1 MAETNRSSEVKSII
15 ALDVGD
21 KRIGVAY
28 ADTSTRIAVAHAT
41 IEVDGLEFERLRE
54 IIAEIE
60 PSIIVVGFPR
70 NQSGSPTKQTEKTK
84 AFARQ
89 IEKFGIEIVFQD
101 ESLTSVLAEKYLKSL
116 GKPYAK
122 AEIDAH
128 AAAIILGDYLEIN
141 FGA

>member
-1 MAETNRSSEVKSII
+1 MNNQKTNNESKSII

-21 KRIGVAY
+21 KRIGIAH
-28 ADTSTRIAVAHAT
+28 ADTSTRIAVAYAT

-54 IIAEIE
+54 IIAEFE
-60 PSIIVVGFPR
+60 PAVLVVGFPR
-70 NQSGSPTKQTEKTK
+70 NQSGGVTKQTEKVK
-84 AFARQ
+84 AFAHQLER
-89 IEKFGIEIVFQD
+89 FGVEIVFQD

-116 GKPYAK
+116 DKPYAK

-128 AAAIILGDYLEIN
+128 AAAIILGDYLEIH

>member
-1 MAETNRSSEVKSII
+1 MNEQSSSTDSKSIV

-21 KRIGVAY
+21 KRIGIAH
-28 ADTSTRIAVAHAT
+28 ADTSTRIAVAYT
-41 IEVDGLEFERLRE
+41 TLEVDGLEFERLRE
-54 IIAEIE
+54 IIAELE
-60 PSIIVVGFPR
+60 PSIMVVGLPR
-70 NQSGSPTKQTEKTK
+70 NQSGATTKQTDKVR

-89 IEKFGIEIVFQD
+89 LDRFGIEIVFQD

-128 AAAIILGDYLEIN
+128 AAAIILGDYLEIH
-141 FGA
+141 FGR

>member
-1 MAETNRSSEVKSII
+1 MAEADPSNNSKVII

-21 KRIGVAY
+21 RRIGVAH
-28 ADTSTRIAVAHAT
+28 ADTSTRIAVAYT
-41 IEVDGLEFERLRE
+41 TVEVDGLEFERLRE
-54 IIAEIE
+54 IIAELE
-60 PSIIVVGFPR
+60 PAIMVVGFPR

-84 AFARQ
+84 AFAKQLER
-89 IEKFGIEIVFQD
+89 FDIEIVFQD

-116 GKPYAK
+116 NKPYSK
-122 AEIDAH
+122 SDIDSH